1 MWTMAGP
8 IRLDDDII
16 SLATASASIEKRSVP
31 KQIEYWAEIGRQ
43 VEQRVDRAGLLAIIQ
58 GYAEVDVRPITSG
71 PVDIDDVF
79 GKLAADRASGK
90 LTKAVTQ
97 APFIYEASKTHPGF
111 LDRIGEDGQ
120 RMTGYFEEGEFIA
133 GLTRKNTTSSM
144 G

>member
-1 MWTMAGP
+1 MAGP
-8 IRLDDDII
+8 IRLDNDII
-16 SLATASASIEKRSVP
+16 SFATASASIEKRSVP

-58 GYAEVDVRPITSG
+58 GNAEVDVRPITSE

-79 GKLAADRASGK
+79 GKSAADRASGI

-97 APFIYEASKTHPGF
+97 APYIYEASETHPGF

-120 RMTGYFEEGEFIA
+120 RTTGYFEEGEFIA
-133 GLTRKNTTSSM
+133 GLTRKNSVSSM